1 MLLAGM
7 RCTRPQSVTA
17 YSANPPGADAMTRS
31 PALRSATSLP
41 TASTSP
47 AHSRPSREPVPNS
60 LPCGWPEATMRS
72 ARLRLEGCTR
82 IKTSVGA
89 GAGCG
94 HARTSTPLSP
104 TTAAFT
110 TSPGYR
116 GLLIRASHEPRI
128 GRELSPILNWV
139 RSPDAWPSSARYNA
153 AHHLGSRVV
162 IDTHWLATSAT
173 TVGVSGRKG
182 VLPPESATPP
192 LPPRSPMRTG
202 RADVVTRCR
211 G

>member
-72 ARLRLEGCTR
+72 ARLRLDARTR
-82 IKTSVGA
+82 IKTSFGA
-89 GAGCG
+89 GAGRG
-94 HARTSTPLSP
+94 TSWTATPLSP

-110 TSPGYR
+110 NVTRLARTTYPGF
-116 GLLIRASHEPRI
+116 SHGPRI
-128 GRELSPILNWV
+128 GRELSPILSWAG
-139 RSPDAWPSSARYNA
+139 SPDSK
-153 AHHLGSRVV
+153 
-162 IDTHWLATSAT
+162 T
-173 TVGVSGRKG
+173 
-182 VLPPESATPP
+182 LPPCHHA
-192 LPPRSPMRTG
+192 RSLSDKSEIAKSRETKFS
-202 RADVVTRCR
+202 
-211 G
+211 

>member
-31 PALRSATSLP
+31 PDLRSATSLP

-72 ARLRLEGCTR
+72 ARLRLDACTR
-82 IKTSVGA
+82 IKTSFGA
-89 GAGCG
+89 GAGRG
-94 HARTSTPLSP
+94 TSRTATPLSP

-110 TSPGYR
+110 TLPGW
-116 GLLIRASHEPRI
+116 
-128 GRELSPILNWV
+128 RELNPCQSLPAAKPSAASRLRTAISNAHWSDCVRNKATQPSMGLNALHEGTWRETSV
-139 RSPDAWPSSARYNA
+139 SALLRLLEYLHSEPNTA
-153 AHHLGSRVV
+153 LS
-162 IDTHWLATSAT
+162 
-173 TVGVSGRKG
+173 K
-182 VLPPESATPP
+182 
-192 LPPRSPMRTG
+192 
-202 RADVVTRCR
+202 RA
-211 G
+211 